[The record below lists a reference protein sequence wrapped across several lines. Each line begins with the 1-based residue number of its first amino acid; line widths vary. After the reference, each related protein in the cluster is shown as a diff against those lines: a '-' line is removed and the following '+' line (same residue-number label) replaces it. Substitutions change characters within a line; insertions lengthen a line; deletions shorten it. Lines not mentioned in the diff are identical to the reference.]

1 MNLPNEESPKR
12 GDAGSGASTV
22 PKNLDDLRKSITMA
36 QIAKAAGV
44 SQGAI
49 SSLLNDRDYGIRV
62 SDKTRER
69 VFKVCRELGY
79 VPNDLRAVVR
89 MYPEMGDFCLLLDA
103 RIAGGLRDPQVGRLA
118 AAIMDAIPDPAHPL
132 SIALYDPAVDYH
144 ADSAALPQPVR
155 TGVCSK
161 FLLFGQP
168 NTSLCETLTRRG
180 LPLISLGTDTALPGV
195 VSFVP
200 DYALASR
207 TALGHL
213 AGLGHR
219 DIGIVSGPFGSTDP
233 KIIELNR
240 GVRLACEELRL
251 PLDAQH
257 IIYGALT
264 EEAGG
269 AAFAEMRARKPQPT
283 AVFCLSDAAAA
294 GVLAAAQAR
303 GLAVPG
309 ALSVIG
315 CGDDPC
321 AHFAHP
327 YLTTVHLPL
336 EEMGEL
342 GVREIDRLV
351 HDAPAPAPRKIVPP
365 VRLIQRQSCA
375 ARPAAGAGGAR
386 NLPLDAPAPLTDKK
400 RPA

>member
-1 MNLPNEESPKR
+1 MGFALVKSARAPNSADMNLPNEESPKR

-22 PKNLDDLRKSITMA
+22 PKSFDDLHKSITMA

-103 RIAGGLRDPQVGRLA
+103 RIPGGLRDPQIGRLA
-118 AAIMDAIPDPAHPL
+118 AAIMGAIPDPAHPL
-132 SIALYDPAVDYH
+132 SISLYDPAADYH
-144 ADSAALPQPVR
+144 ADSAALPHSVR
-155 TGVCSK
+155 TGACSK
-161 FLLFGQP
+161 FLIFGQP
-168 NTSLCETLTRRG
+168 NASLCETLTKRG
-180 LPLISLGTDTALPGV
+180 LPVISLGSDAALPGV

-207 TALGHL
+207 TALTHL
-213 AGLGHR
+213 SELGHK
-219 DIGIVSGPFGSTDP
+219 DIGIVSGPFGATDP

-251 PLDAQH
+251 PLDGQH
-257 IIYGALT
+257 IIYGELT
-264 EEAGG
+264 EAAG
-269 AAFAEMRARKPQPT
+269 AAALDEMLARKPQPT
-283 AVFCLSDAAAA
+283 AIFCLSDSAAA

-303 GLAVPG
+303 GVAVPD

-315 CGDDPC
+315 CGDDPG
-321 AHFAHP
+321 AQLAHP
-327 YLTTVHLPL
+327 HLTTVHLPV

-351 HDAPAPAPRKIVPP
+351 HDAPAPVPRKIVPP

-375 ARPAAGAGGAR
+375 ARPAR
-386 NLPLDAPAPLTDKK
+386 
-400 RPA
+400 

>member
-12 GDAGSGASTV
+12 GDAGGGASTV
-22 PKNLDDLRKSITMA
+22 PKNFDDLHKSITMA

-103 RIAGGLRDPQVGRLA
+103 RIPGGLREPQVVRLA
-118 AAIMDAIPDPAHPL
+118 AAIMAAIPDPAHPL
-132 SIALYDPAVDYH
+132 SIALYDPATDYH
-144 ADSAALPQPVR
+144 ADSAALPHSVR
-155 TGVCSK
+155 LGVCSK

-168 NTSLCETLTRRG
+168 NASLCEVLTRRG
-180 LPLISLGTDTALPGV
+180 LPVISLGSDTALPGV

-207 TALGHL
+207 AALGFL
-213 AGLGHR
+213 AQLGHQ
-219 DIGIVSGPFGSTDP
+219 DIAIVSGPFGSTDP
-233 KIIELNR
+233 RIIELNR
-240 GVRLACEELRL
+240 GVRLACDELHL
-251 PLDAQH
+251 PLDPQH
-257 IIYGALT
+257 LIYGELT
-264 EEAGG
+264 EEAGR
-269 AAFAEMRARKPQPT
+269 AALVEMLARKPQPT
-283 AVFCLSDAAAA
+283 AVFCLSDAAAT
-294 GVLAAAQAR
+294 GVLLAAQAR

-309 ALSVIG
+309 ALSIVG
-315 CGDDPC
+315 CGDDP
-321 AHFAHP
+321 AAQFAHP
-327 YLTTVHLPL
+327 HLTTVHLPI
-336 EEMGEL
+336 EEMAEL

-351 HDAPAPAPRKIVPP
+351 HDAPAPVPRKIVSP

-375 ARPAAGAGGAR
+375 ARPAA
-386 NLPLDAPAPLTDKK
+386 
-400 RPA
+400 